1 MAGFSGLAEGIYLV
15 VQTKAA
21 NGYEMFSPFLVSLPM
36 RENGQW
42 KYQVEAMPKIEVSVS
57 GKPET
62 PVKQPVSTPKPVSS
76 GNNLR
81 LPYTGQLIWPVP
93 VMAIAGMLLFAV
105 GWSLR
110 KDKKTE

>member
-1 MAGFSGLAEGIYLV
+1 MMED
-15 VQTKAA
+15 
-21 NGYEMFSPFLVSLPM
+21 
-36 RENGQW
+36 GQW
-42 KYQVEAMPKIEVSVS
+42 KSQVEAMPKIEVSVS

-62 PVKQPVSTPKPVSS
+62 PLKRPVSTPKPAFS

-81 LPYTGQLIWPVP
+81 LPQTGQLIWPIP

>member
-1 MAGFSGLAEGIYLV
+1 MISFPKSSLSASAFSC
-15 VQTKAA
+15 
-21 NGYEMFSPFLVSLPM
+21 
-36 RENGQW
+36 
-42 KYQVEAMPKIEVSVS
+42 SVLS
-57 GKPET
+57 
-62 PVKQPVSTPKPVSS
+62 VSS